1 MGVICGFHNTPKKII
16 QALDRLRDLKS
27 FASPDA
33 VNTTT
38 GPQLLVQGRKLEVFF
53 ECFCEHK
60 VAAKSDRDSPRTCA
74 EKILAASIQS
84 TKISLS
90 GNWWCK
96 HLICKELGVLEPF
109 DNLSTGLDW

>member
-1 MGVICGFHNTPKKII
+1 
-16 QALDRLRDLKS
+16 
-27 FASPDA
+27 
-33 VNTTT
+33 
-38 GPQLLVQGRKLEVFF
+38 VFF

-60 VAAKSDRDSPRTCA
+60 VALVKSDAKDIMRVNNGARVGAKSDRDPPRTCA

-90 GNWWCK
+90 GKLWCK

-109 DNLSTGLDW
+109 DNLSTGLDWIGVGRALAPPPSEPDRRYSRIRLSS

>member
-1 MGVICGFHNTPKKII
+1 MRVG
-16 QALDRLRDLKS
+16 
-27 FASPDA
+27 
-33 VNTTT
+33 
-38 GPQLLVQGRKLEVFF
+38 
-53 ECFCEHK
+53 
-60 VAAKSDRDSPRTCA
+60 AKSDRDPPRTCA

-109 DNLSTGLDW
+109 DNLSTGLDWIGVGTKDKFRPSLRTGQADFLHPALQLVVTFNKIDMPQRVLVLRYTSPLW